1 MNAVARQARGGD
13 RFRADPCIAPIST
26 LKRMNFFRKNPIR
39 PIGRGQ
45 APRRQPVA
53 MLTKLQRR
61 LVTLP
66 AVRDRQAST
75 APAAAGSLGPEG
87 AARRV
92 RALAAVARA
101 RVAGSYHRLL
111 ACGIVALIA
120 TSVMGNVAPL
130 AWFIGLIPVVLAD
143 RVLFARLQAKCVRGA
158 SPPRLRG
165 WVAWTALQSAYGNIV
180 AALLWFA
187 PYVPG
192 ETLAIMYL
200 AGGVANAAAT
210 LRHSSPLSAAGLT
223 PTISFMLGLPLAAF
237 IAGGAQNPLLLLP
250 MAAGFILLG
259 FGVNLWR
266 TLLASDEAQLQ
277 AEAAALRERQAA
289 AAAAA
294 AKSDMI
300 QRMNDELRTPMA
312 ALVGAAEHLHRAAT
326 TPEARAHIATL
337 LQAGDVLRLVLD
349 DMSDLDRLEN
359 GQLRIETKPCDPRE
373 LLRGVVSAFRAAAQ
387 DKHLELFLDIAPS
400 MPAWVEIDPLRVRQ
414 VLFNLLANAIR
425 YTTHGG
431 VRVRLSV
438 QQCETQDRAK
448 LVFVIADTGAGLSR
462 AQLAQIFGRSKVGA
476 EGDGPGLGLAISLR
490 LARLMGGNL
499 SARSELGQGSVF
511 ALTLEA
517 PVCAARSAA

>member
-1 MNAVARQARGGD
+1 
-13 RFRADPCIAPIST
+13 
-26 LKRMNFFRKNPIR
+26 
-39 PIGRGQ
+39 
-45 APRRQPVA
+45 
-53 MLTKLQRR
+53 ML
-61 LVTLP
+61 
-66 AVRDRQAST
+66 
-75 APAAAGSLGPEG
+75 G
-87 AARRV
+87 AATTARNEAHASAKRV
-92 RALAAVARA
+92 RALTATAQA
-101 RVAGSYHRLL
+101 RVGGAWLRLM
-111 ACGIVALIA
+111 ACAITAVIA
-120 TSVMGNVAPL
+120 TSVTGTLGPLLWLVGLAPVIVL
-130 AWFIGLIPVVLAD
+130 DRFLFGRLGAQCARGACAETHGLI
-143 RVLFARLQAKCVRGA
+143 
-158 SPPRLRG
+158 
-165 WVAWTALQSAYGNIV
+165 AWTAAQSAYGNVI

-192 ETLAIMYL
+192 ETLAIMFL
-200 AGGVANAAAT
+200 AGGLANAAAT
-210 LRHSSPLSAAGLT
+210 LRFWTPLAIAGLG
-223 PTISFMLGLPLAAF
+223 PTIAFMLGLPVAKFVL
-237 IAGGAQNPLLLLP
+237 GGGQNTLVLLP
-250 MAAGFILLG
+250 MVAGFILLG

-266 TLLASDEAQLQ
+266 TLLASDEAQAQ
-277 AEAAALRERQAA
+277 AEAAAIRESKAA

-300 QRMNDELRTPMA
+300 RRVNDELRTPMA

-326 TPEARAHIATL
+326 TPEARAYIATL

-373 LLRGVVSAFRAAAQ
+373 LLRGVVFRAAAQ

-431 VRVRLSV
+431 VRVRLSA